1 MSFGNENN
9 GVEPVTTIMAF
20 MEHLPEFLEHL
31 SNTIWAWVGI
41 PILLL
46 TGLYFS
52 GIGKLAQVRM
62 LPEMFRVL
70 KDRVGGDHEGRK
82 PISSFKA
89 FTISAASRVG
99 TGNIVGV
106 AAAVAVGGP
115 GSVFW
120 MWIVALLGGASS
132 FVESTLGQLYK
143 SDEHYRYHGG
153 PAYYIQKGLELK
165 WMAMLFAVV
174 ISITYGLIF
183 NAVQAN
189 SIVDAMQGA
198 IGLAADSEHL
208 PYFKY
213 AMAALLALATS
224 VVIFGG
230 VHSISKVS
238 VTVVPVMALLYI
250 GMGALVVLLNLPK
263 VPGMFADIFSHAF
276 GFKSIVG
283 GGLGSAIVIGVRRGL
298 FTNEAGM
305 GSVPNAGA
313 TASISHPVKQGLVQ
327 TLGVYVDTM
336 IVCTMTAF
344 IIMLSDPSYGPQNS
358 DRGASLTQMALAT
371 QLGDWALVFLTFAI
385 FLFAFSSIVGN
396 YYYGESNIQYMFK
409 RRIWLQL
416 FRVAVI
422 CFVIIGS
429 LAKVSVV
436 WALSEIAM
444 PIMTLINL
452 CALMM
457 LGGIAMKL
465 LRHYT
470 AQRRQGLEPIFH
482 RDDLP
487 EIKNI
492 ECWDGTDE
500 IARRETW
507 ERFDREK
514 AERRAARGK

>member
-1 MSFGNENN
+1 
-9 GVEPVTTIMAF
+9 MAF
-20 MEHLPEFLEHL
+20 MEHLPELLEHL

-52 GIGKLAQVRM
+52 SIGKLAQVRM

-165 WMAMLFAVV
+165 WMAMLFAIV
-174 ISITYGLIF
+174 ISVTYGLIF

-198 IGLAADSEHL
+198 IGLAADSEYL

-213 AMAALLALATS
+213 AMAAMLALATA

-250 GMGALVVLLNLPK
+250 SMGSLVVLLNLPK

-276 GFKSIVG
+276 GFKSVVG

-358 DRGASLTQMALAT
+358 DRGASLTQVALAT

-385 FLFAFSSIVGN
+385 FLFAFTSIVGN

-422 CFVIIGS
+422 VFVVIGS

-465 LRHYT
+465 LRHYN

-500 IARRETW
+500 ITRRETW